1 MVPLRLTSNG
11 HEFAVAM
18 RSDHGFQVVKKAAVT
33 SGLGIMRDIAVGA
46 FKAELAKLGVLL
58 L

>member
-1 MVPLRLTSNG
+1 
-11 HEFAVAM
+11 M